1 MTDGLLD
8 TSVLVPL
15 DAAGLIDR
23 PGTYAIS
30 VLSIAELHKGIAGA
44 SGARQRA
51 ERVARLALIEQLFE
65 ALPLDRRIAVKYGEI
80 AARTRRL
87 EHPPHVIDGLIAA
100 TAIVHGVPVV
110 TRDDDFDRIP
120 DVKVVRV

>member
-8 TSVLVPL
+8 TSVLVAL
-15 DAAGLIDR
+15 DSEGLPDR

-30 VLSIAELHKGIAGA
+30 VLSIAELHKGIAAAHGT
-44 SGARQRA
+44 RQRA
-51 ERVARLALIEQLFE
+51 ERVARLALIEQLFQ
-65 ALPLDRRIAVKYGEI
+65 ALPIDRRIAVKYGEI

-87 EHPPHVIDGLIAA
+87 ERPPHVIDGLIAA
-100 TAIVHGVPVV
+100 TAIVHRVPVI

-120 DVKVVRV
+120 SVKVVRM